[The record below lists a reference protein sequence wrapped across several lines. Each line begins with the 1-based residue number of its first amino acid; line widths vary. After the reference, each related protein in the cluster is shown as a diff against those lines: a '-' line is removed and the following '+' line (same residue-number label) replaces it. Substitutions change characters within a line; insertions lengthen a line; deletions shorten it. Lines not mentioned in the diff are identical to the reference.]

1 MPQFAGAAEI
11 ALFGVSARLVA
22 LAAAIQDALI
32 SDFSPRFARHHEQ
45 GDGDALRSAFRRS
58 RWLSIVTYAPILA
71 VFLVFPHL
79 ILGIFGPEFREGV
92 QFLYVVALGQ
102 AVSSASGLVG
112 SFLSMTHRQ
121 SALLRIN
128 AASLVVMLVLI
139 VTLGSRYGALGV
151 AWAYAIAVAGRN
163 LLGLVAVRGAIAE
176 LRA

>member
-1 MPQFAGAAEI
+1 MIGSAKGPRK
-11 ALFGVSARLVA
+11 FGRLGRVVVN
-22 LAAAIQDALI
+22 LD
-32 SDFSPRFARHHEQ
+32 
-45 GDGDALRSAFRRS
+45 
-58 RWLSIVTYAPILA
+58 
-71 VFLVFPHL
+71 
-79 ILGIFGPEFREGV
+79 
-92 QFLYVVALGQ
+92 VVALGQ